1 MTGSLILKTVLDLL
15 SIVLIGVIPV
25 LTTKLIKFINI
36 KITLAK
42 DKAQS
47 DNEKRILESIQKTV
61 ETVINYVSQ
70 TFVDALK
77 NKNEFTPEEQAA
89 ALKMALEK
97 TEEMLSEEAKEFIMA
112 NYGDITE
119 WLTTVIE
126 ATIKTNKMLTASK

>member
-1 MTGSLILKTVLDLL
+1 MTGSLVLKTILDLL

-36 KITLAK
+36 KIALAK

-61 ETVINYVSQ
+61 ETVVNYVSQ

-77 NKNEFTPEEQAA
+77 NRNEFTPEEQAA

-126 ATIKTNKMLTASK
+126 ATIKTNKMLIASK

>member
-1 MTGSLILKTVLDLL
+1 MTGSLVLKTILDLL

-36 KITLAK
+36 KIALAK
-42 DKAQS
+42 DKSQS

-61 ETVINYVSQ
+61 ETVVNYVSQ

-77 NKNEFTPEEQAA
+77 NRNEFTPEEQAA

-126 ATIKTNKMLTASK
+126 ATIKTNKMLIASK

>member
-1 MTGSLILKTVLDLL
+1 MTGSLILKTILDLL

-36 KITLAK
+36 KIALAK
-42 DKAQS
+42 DKSQS

-61 ETVINYVSQ
+61 ETVVNYVSQ

-77 NKNEFTPEEQAA
+77 NRNEFTPEEQAA

-126 ATIKTNKMLTASK
+126 ATIKTNKMLIASK

>member
-1 MTGSLILKTVLDLL
+1 MTGSLILKTILDLL

-61 ETVINYVSQ
+61 ETVVNYVSQ

-77 NKNEFTPEEQAA
+77 NRNEFTPEEQTA
-89 ALKMALEK
+89 ALQMALEK

-119 WLTTVIE
+119 WLTTIIE

>member
-1 MTGSLILKTVLDLL
+1 MNGSLVLKTILDLL

-36 KITLAK
+36 KIALAK
-42 DKAQS
+42 DSAQS
-47 DNEKRILESIQKTV
+47 ENEKRILEAIQKTV
-61 ETVINYVSQ
+61 ETVVNYVSQ
-70 TFVDALK
+70 TFVDTLK
-77 NKNEFTPEEQAA
+77 NKGEFTPEEQAA

-119 WLTTVIE
+119 WLTTIIE
-126 ATIKTNKMLTASK
+126 ATVKTNKMLTVSK

>member
-36 KITLAK
+36 KTTLAK

-61 ETVINYVSQ
+61 ETVVNYVSQ

-77 NKNEFTPEEQAA
+77 TKNEFTPEEQAA